1 MSKNISLP
9 IAWYV
14 DDYIAQREINHLSG
28 KEPIYV
34 GHQLMVPNINDFH
47 VLERENHSKIL
58 FHNEDFYSLISN
70 VCRHHE
76 ALMLSS
82 RGNTQKIICPV
93 HRWSYNTEG
102 VLLNAPRFAEKPCL
116 NLDRHELTAFHGLLF
131 MGDEAPPFNL
141 HQEVVDTINSSNYQ
155 FSKVVTQTYPFNW
168 KIFMEVYLDNYH
180 IPVVHPGLSK
190 LVDVE
195 NQQWLIEENHS
206 AQFVRLKADFTRFG
220 TKKYELYQSLI
231 KEHWGANVL
240 VQDIMWLALYPNI
253 MIEKYPFA
261 LVISSL
267 EPTAADECINIVEYY
282 LDQEIVKKYPDFPAI
297 FTNAYAETAAEDA
310 EICELIFQ
318 GRKAL
323 YGNGKTQSE
332 HDPHHPLMEKGL
344 PSFYNFMYQKFGD
357 PSLFNW

>member
-9 IAWYV
+9 ISWYF
-14 DDYIAQREINHLSG
+14 DDNIAQREVNHLFA

-34 GHQLMVPNINDFH
+34 GHQLMVPHINDFH

-58 FHNEDFYSLISN
+58 FHNEDSYSLISN

-116 NLDRHELTAFHGLLF
+116 NLDRQLLQSFHGLLF
-131 MGDEAPPFNL
+131 MGDGDYPFNL
-141 HQEVVDTINSSNYQ
+141 PQDVVNTINSSNYQ
-155 FSKVVTQTYPFNW
+155 FSKVVAQTYPFNW
-168 KIFMEVYLDNYH
+168 KVFMEVYLDNYH
-180 IPVVHPGLSK
+180 IPVIHPGLSK
-190 LVDVE
+190 LVDIE
-195 NQQWLIEENHS
+195 NQQWMIDENHS
-206 AQFVRLKADFTRFG
+206 AQFVRLKSAFTCFG
-220 TKKYELYQSLI
+220 SKKYELYQEII
-231 KEHWGANVL
+231 KEYWASNL
-240 VQDIMWLALYPNI
+240 SVQGIMWLALYPNI

-267 EPTAADECINIVEYY
+267 EPTDANECVNVVEYY
-282 LDQEIVKKYPDFPAI
+282 FDQEIVKKYPDFPVI
-297 FTNAYAETAAEDA
+297 FENAYAETAAEDA
-310 EICELIFQ
+310 DICELIYQ

-323 YGNGKTQSE
+323 YGNGKKQSE
-332 HDPHHPLMEKGL
+332 YAPHHPVMEKGL
-344 PSFYNFMYQKFGD
+344 PSFYNFMYKNCGD
-357 PSLFNW
+357 PSR